1 MSTIKRLTERMMGAG
16 WIFDTEW
23 EKLQDGTFLSKA
35 HKDGNLYKL
44 IAKYECTEFIVDKY
58 MSTGVTIIRLM

>member
-16 WIFDTEW
+16 WTFDTDW

-35 HKDGNLYKL
+35 HKDGDLYTL
-44 IAKYECTEFIVDKY
+44 IAKYECAEFVVGKY
-58 MSTGVTIIRLM
+58 VSTGVTIVHLM